1 MIRSHGGRGPTNVSS
16 RLQLLLESVADDR
29 PGAPLLPGLGPK
41 GIDEAHADLAVLA
54 RACRTGSR
62 SLLEDGVVPTPMALA
77 QRLCRLRGFGA
88 DSVGVAIT
96 DVTRALCGDASI
108 ERTIADGS
116 RVVMLALAES
126 LIGVSQLLAAPT
138 GERPSTLLA
147 MLLDAARSVDRP
159 GTGARPAEDRADDEA
174 EREAS

>member
-1 MIRSHGGRGPTNVSS
+1 MIRSHGRGVPTNVRS
-16 RLQLLLESVADDR
+16 RLQLVLESVADDR
-29 PGAPLLPGLGPK
+29 HGAPLLPGLGPK

-54 RACRTGSR
+54 RACRTGAR
-62 SLLEDGVVPTPMALA
+62 SLLADGVVPTPVALA

-88 DSVGVAIT
+88 DSVGVAIAE
-96 DVTRALCGDASI
+96 VTRALCGDASI

-116 RVVMLALAES
+116 RVMMLALAES

-138 GERPSTLLA
+138 GEAPSTMLA

-159 GTGARPAEDRADDEA
+159 ETGARPAEGEADGEA
-174 EREAS
+174 ERAAS